1 MTSKCNLVD
10 IQDIRIDPAAR
21 LEEKAISFIQQI
33 KDPYHFRFGKYEVE
47 VAFVGNERLEDKL
60 ISYLSNK

>member
-10 IQDIRIDPAAR
+10 IQDVKIDTTAT

-33 KDPYHFRFGKYEVE
+33 KDPYHFRFGKYEVD

-60 ISYLSNK
+60 INYLSNK

>member
-10 IQDIRIDPAAR
+10 IQDIKIDTTAT

-60 ISYLSNK
+60 INYLSNK

>member
-1 MTSKCNLVD
+1 MTNKWNLVD
-10 IQDIRIDPAAR
+10 IQDVRIDPAAT

>member
-10 IQDIRIDPAAR
+10 IQDVRIDPAAT

>member
-10 IQDIRIDPAAR
+10 IQNIKIDQAAT

-47 VAFVGNERLEDKL
+47 VAFVGSERLEDKL
-60 ISYLSNK
+60 INYLSNK

>member
-10 IQDIRIDPAAR
+10 IQDIKIDQAAT

-60 ISYLSNK
+60 INYLSNK